1 MYAAF
6 RECGARRNAC
16 CDKPMWRSV
25 DSPECEC
32 MQHFGSAK
40 HGEMRVATNQCGEA
54 SIARNAN
61 VCSISRVRSTEK
73 CVLRQEARRV
83 ATNQCGEAPIA
94 RNANVCSISR
104 VRSTE
109 KCVLRQETRRV
120 ATNQCGEASI
130 ARNANVCSISRVR
143 STEKC
148 VLRQE
153 ARRVATISW
162 K

>member
-32 MQHFGSAK
+32 MQHFESAK

-61 VCSISRVRSTEK
+61 VCSISGVRSTEK

-83 ATNQCGEAPIA
+83 AARTIRRSIDSPECECMQHFGSAEHGEM
-94 RNANVCSISR
+94 
-104 VRSTE
+104 
-109 KCVLRQETRRV
+109 RV

-130 ARNANVCSISRVR
+130 ARNANVCSISGVR

>member
-1 MYAAF
+1 MQHFGSAEHGEMRVAT
-6 RECGARRNAC
+6 RSATC

-32 MQHFGSAK
+32 MQHFESAK
-40 HGEMRVATNQCGEA
+40 HREM
-54 SIARNAN
+54 
-61 VCSISRVRSTEK
+61 
-73 CVLRQEARRV
+73 RV

-130 ARNANVCSISRVR
+130 ARNANVCSISGVR

>member
-1 MYAAF
+1 MRMYAAF

-32 MQHFGSAK
+32 MQHFGSAE
-40 HGEMRVATNQCGEA
+40 HGEM
-54 SIARNAN
+54 
-61 VCSISRVRSTEK
+61 
-73 CVLRQEARRV
+73 RV

-130 ARNANVCSISRVR
+130 ARNANVCSISGVR

-153 ARRVATISW
+153 ARRVATRSATCCDNILEIKESIYGG